1 MTGRDRIVL
10 LVLVVLAVAAGGWI
24 LLVSPE
30 RKEVKKYSEQV
41 TSAQSQLSTAQ
52 GQLAN
57 AKAAQTQYAAA
68 YSSVVKPRQSRA
80 GDR

>member
-1 MTGRDRIVL
+1 MTGRDRIVV

-30 RKEVKKYSEQV
+30 RKEVKKFSEQV

-57 AKAAQTQYAAA
+57 AKAAQIAVRRGLLLRREA
-68 YSSVVKPRQSRA
+68 RQSGPR
-80 GDR
+80 DR